1 MIQLSSYWAIVPLT
15 VLCSLHLVVGVMI
28 GHAIWARQ
36 PGESQ
41 PVLSP
46 AMLDHRRYQAT
57 VDAIFSQAEQLSAVS
72 GGHSPPLSPSLVE
85 SIARLLEAVGH
96 LQRQV
101 NEGKPAERHPQLTG
115 GQLTGG
121 QLRALTAAES
131 TAAATADEELETSRR
146 PYSATQLMAPWRGR
160 FPAPDEFTPVECHDL
175 STTGISFYTLDVPRT
190 KSAVVTLGANQ
201 DLFVL
206 AEIVSQRTT
215 SKDGR
220 PMCLVRCRFRK
231 RFDMGTKEWRADLK
245 AASPLAASPPTIVSA

>member
-1 MIQLSSYWAIVPLT
+1 MIHLSSYWALIPLT

-36 PGESQ
+36 AGQTQ

-57 VDAIFSQAEQLSAVS
+57 VDAIFSQARHLSDVS
-72 GGHSPPLSPSLVE
+72 GGHSPPLSASLVD
-85 SIARLLEAVGH
+85 SIAKLLEAVGH

-101 NEGKPAERHPQLTG
+101 NDGKPGEKHPH
-115 GQLTGG
+115 LTGG
-121 QLRALTAAES
+121 QLRELTSPENPAAD
-131 TAAATADEELETSRR
+131 AADEELETARR

-160 FPAPDEFTPVECHDL
+160 FPAPDEFGPVECHDL
-175 STTGISFYTLDVPRT
+175 STTGISFYTRDVPRT

-206 AEIVSQRTT
+206 VEIVNQRVLA
-215 SKDGR
+215 KDGR
-220 PMCLVRCRFRK
+220 QMYLVGCRFRK
-231 RFDMGTKEWRADLK
+231 RFDMGTKEWRTDLK
-245 AASPLAASPPTIVSA
+245 AASPLATSPPSLVSA